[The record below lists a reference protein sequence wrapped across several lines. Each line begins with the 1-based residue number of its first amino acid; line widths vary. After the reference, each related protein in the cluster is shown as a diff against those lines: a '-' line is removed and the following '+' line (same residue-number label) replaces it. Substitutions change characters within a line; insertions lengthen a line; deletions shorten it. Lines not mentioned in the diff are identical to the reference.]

1 MDSNHPPKYWPE
13 ISDSTKA
20 NIAKNIDKNISAD
33 SIIAVFDTTLF
44 GNSCKNGIVFT
55 VLGLY
60 NIESFSRPEYANYSN
75 IKSVELTEKKVNIHL
90 KKGTIITNYNGT
102 IKNRAALC
110 DLLKELVHYNSIIN
124 ESLNNDV
131 HIILPDGTEEWFDT
145 NGKTQDK
152 TRKVSHWYDSMGNV
166 IRALRPDGTD
176 YNYRKD
182 ADGTEHWFDEKG
194 EEFHRINSDGKELW
208 FSKKSNSPIHTKEP
222 DGVENW
228 FDEQGINTYR
238 KKPDGYEY
246 WFDEQ
251 GEKSIRAKGPDGTEY
266 WYDENENMTH
276 QKDADGTEH
285 WFENGQEIRRKNKFG
300 TVYWFDGTS
309 GKTIRAKYPDG
320 SEEWYDSKGNIIRK
334 KTSDGKEESYAYI
347 ESRPKSS
354 SGEYD
359 EQKAQDMAARYGRN
373 ATDEDIN
380 NVKNNMGKMNKGP
393 LAKIW
398 DKVMTLWAG
407 FNSPNTPVSLK
418 AMIIGGLIYMVS
430 PVDLIPDFIPFLGL
444 TDDAGVIGLVFSQFV
459 RLTAGAAIVA
469 GAAIKMYRIGVEE
482 IKRKLNELNKKY
494 SSIIVKNLKEVEDK
508 YEVNV
513 GLLDEEGNE
522 TEELTLEAPELA
534 PDIRPGMTIHA

>member
-1 MDSNHPPKYWPE
+1 MVPSDRRDVQRRLGVERGDSH
-13 ISDSTKA
+13 A
-20 NIAKNIDKNISAD
+20 
-33 SIIAVFDTTLF
+33 
-44 GNSCKNGIVFT
+44 
-55 VLGLY
+55 
-60 NIESFSRPEYANYSN
+60 R
-75 IKSVELTEKKVNIHL
+75 
-90 KKGTIITNYNGT
+90 
-102 IKNRAALC
+102 
-110 DLLKELVHYNSIIN
+110 
-124 ESLNNDV
+124 
-131 HIILPDGTEEWFDT
+131 
-145 NGKTQDK
+145 
-152 TRKVSHWYDSMGNV
+152 
-166 IRALRPDGTD
+166 
-176 YNYRKD
+176 
-182 ADGTEHWFDEKG
+182 G
-194 EEFHRINSDGKELW
+194 EE
-208 FSKKSNSPIHTKEP
+208 
-222 DGVENW
+222 
-228 FDEQGINTYR
+228 
-238 KKPDGYEY
+238 
-246 WFDEQ
+246 
-251 GEKSIRAKGPDGTEY
+251 GEKSIRAKGPDGTEYWYDYDENKKLVHKSDSTGNEYWYDEEENEIHRKTSRGPEYWFEYGTNGKLIHANDSVGTEY

-320 SEEWYDSKGNIIRK
+320 SEEWYDSNGNIIRK
-334 KTSDGKEESYAYI
+334 RTSDGEEESYAYI

-373 ATDEDIN
+373 ATDADIN

-407 FNSPNTPVSLK
+407 FNSPNTPASLK

-494 SSIIVKNLKEVEDK
+494 SSFIVKNLKEGEDK
-508 YEVNV
+508 YEVKV
-513 GLLDEEGNE
+513 GLLDDYGNE